1 MICEGKGSI
10 KQYMKMIEK
19 FPLLTPEEEAKIIS
33 MILRNED
40 EEGRA
45 KAIETLI
52 NSNLKLVVKIAHDYK
67 GMGVSFEDLISVGN
81 IGLIK
86 AVDNYKD
93 NRGAKFSTYASIWI
107 KAYIKRELDKMSRTV
122 TFSADALN
130 RMRKLE
136 KSVSDVIEGVN
147 NENKKKI
154 YAIINGYSEFSLN
167 ERVDD
172 ENAHEKGDL
181 IEDENSDTYGQVEG
195 NDLIDFINKKAD
207 EILTDKEKYVLFSRY
222 GVNGFRIKTQKEI
235 ANDLK
240 LTAQR
245 VAQIE
250 NDALFKI
257 KRAMNEYKAELV

>member
-1 MICEGKGSI
+1 MICESKSSI
-10 KQYMKMIEK
+10 TQYMKMIK
-19 FPLLTPEEEAKIIS
+19 RYNVLTPEEETKIIE
-33 MILRNED
+33 MIVRNDNET
-40 EEGRA
+40 ERA
-45 KAIETLI
+45 KAKETLI
-52 NSNLKLVVKIAHDYK
+52 NSNLKLVIKIAHDFK

-86 AVDNYKD
+86 AVDNFKD
-93 NRGAKFSTYASIWI
+93 NKGAKFSTYASLWI
-107 KAYIKRELDKMSRTV
+107 RAYIKRELDKMSRTV

-130 RMRKLE
+130 KMRKLE

-167 ERVDD
+167 EKVDD

-222 GVNGFRIKTQKEI
+222 GINGFRFKTQRDI
-235 ANDLK
+235 AKDLK
-240 LTAQR
+240 LTHQR
-245 VAQIE
+245 VEQIE
-250 NDALFKI
+250 KDALSKI
-257 KRAMNEYKAELV
+257 KCAMLECKAELM